1 MNSHYMRLF
10 NFIIII
16 QLFFCAVVSAQL
28 KPNTTISGKIFDKST
43 KEPLEYA
50 TITLISKQSGK
61 IITGTISNVKGVF
74 GLSNIPFDSYKINIE
89 FIGYEKVSLDDI
101 ILKSDKRSVSLGT
114 VFLSPSMQS
123 LQSVTI
129 VGDKP
134 VVENKIDKIV
144 YNVSNDITSQGGAAI
159 DVLKKVPQVTV
170 DIDGNVELQGNSNI
184 RFLINGK
191 PSSVFGNSIA
201 DALASI
207 PASQIKSV
215 EAITNPGAKYD
226 SQGTGGIINIILYD
240 NKMQGVNGNITLSAG
255 SRLENGSMNLNIR
268 HNNFGVN
275 AFFSGNAALKSQLPY
290 SQNRFARD
298 TSAKTITNLL
308 QTSRTDFER
317 NGFRS
322 GVGFDWNITKN
333 DIITGSLGYNQFGNS
348 NQGLTNQEELTSDYS
363 SNPVSDI
370 FTLRNSE
377 SRSKIRSI
385 DYSLDYKKK
394 FKNEGQELDI
404 AYNASIGKPYS
415 NYIQSQ
421 SYEGQAIPFSGSSS
435 TNPGTDN
442 EINLSIDYSHPVNK
456 NILIE
461 TGAKMVNENIIS
473 TANVSVFDPSI
484 DQYVSDTLQS
494 YRLNYKMKVYAGYL
508 SGTFKLFNWL
518 NLKAG
523 ARYEYTDVSI
533 DSPNTSIP
541 SYGTL
546 VPTVVLSHDFNKT
559 QSLKLAYGKR
569 IERPEYR
576 DLNPFINLSDPYNI
590 TTGNPLLKPEIG
602 NNFEL
607 GYSNTFKKGGN
618 VYIALIERINTSDLK
633 PVTIFYPT
641 YLIGDSIYTNVSV
654 TNRQNIGE
662 EYNTGISASGSY
674 PITTKL
680 NMRGNLMVTHR
691 YTVNN
696 TGIGDQSSGLR
707 VRFNMN
713 ATYQLNKDLVFE
725 LFGFYSSATQ
735 NIQGKTPQFFMYTFA
750 LRKLFLDKK
759 ASFGFTATN
768 PFNKY
773 VRQLSTIS
781 AESYSSTSIRQ
792 MPLRSFGISFMYKF
806 GKLEFSKTKEED
818 DNNYLNN
825 TSSGSN

>member
-1 MNSHYMRLF
+1 MNSHYIKP
-10 NFIIII
+10 FIFVVII
-16 QLFFCAVVSAQL
+16 QLFFCALLSAQQKL
-28 KPNTTISGKIFDKST
+28 NTTISGKVFDKST
-43 KEPLEYA
+43 NGPLEYA
-50 TITLISKQSGK
+50 TITLISKQSGNV
-61 IITGTISNVKGVF
+61 ITGTVADVKGAFAISNVP
-74 GLSNIPFDSYKINIE
+74 LDTYMLNIE
-89 FIGYEKVSLDDI
+89 FIGYEKTTLDNVSLTSS
-101 ILKSDKRSVSLGT
+101 KHSVALGT

-134 VVENKIDKIV
+134 IVENKIDKIV

-191 PSSVFGNSIA
+191 PSSVFGNSLA

-240 NKMQGVNGNITLSAG
+240 NKMQGVNGNINLSAG
-255 SRLENGSMNLNIR
+255 SRLENGSLNLNIR
-268 HNNFGVN
+268 HNNFGIN
-275 AFFSGNAALKSQLPY
+275 AFFSGNAALKSELPY
-290 SQNRFARD
+290 SQNRFATD
-298 TSAKTITNLL
+298 TSAKTITNML
-308 QTSRTDFER
+308 QTSRTDFIR

-333 DIITGSLGYNQFGNS
+333 DVITGSLGYNHFGNS
-348 NQGLTNQEELTSDYS
+348 NQGLTNQEELTSDYL
-363 SNPVSDI
+363 SNPISDI
-370 FTLRNSE
+370 FSLRNSD
-377 SRSKIRSI
+377 SRSRTGSI

-394 FKNEGQELDI
+394 FKKEGQELEISYD
-404 AYNASIGKPYS
+404 ASNGKPYS
-415 NYIQSQ
+415 TYIQSQ

-442 EINLSIDYSHPVNK
+442 EINLSIDYAHPVNK
-456 NILIE
+456 NFLIE
-461 TGAKMVNENIIS
+461 TGAKMVNENITSI
-473 TANVSVFDPSI
+473 ADVSVFNPSNDQFIPDPF
-484 DQYVSDTLQS
+484 QS
-494 YRLNYKMKVYAGYL
+494 YHFNYTMKVYAGYL
-508 SGTFKLFNWL
+508 STNFKLVNWL
-518 NLKAG
+518 NVKAG

-533 DSPNTSIP
+533 DFPNNTIP
-541 SYGTL
+541 SYGTF
-546 VPTVVLSHDFNKT
+546 VPSVVLSHDFNKG

-602 NNFEL
+602 NNLEL

-618 VYIALIERINTSDLK
+618 IYISLIERINTSDLK
-633 PVTIFYPT
+633 PVTTFYPT
-641 YLIGDSIYTNVSV
+641 YLIGDSTYTNVSV

-680 NMRGNLMVTHR
+680 NLRGNLMVTHR

-713 ATYQLNKDLVFE
+713 ATYQLPKDLVFE

-750 LRKLFLDKK
+750 LRKLFWDKK
-759 ASFGFTATN
+759 ASFGFTASN

-781 AESYSSTSIRQ
+781 AESYTSTNIRL

-806 GKLEFSKTKEED
+806 GKMEFSKKKEED
-818 DNNYLNN
+818 NNNFMN
-825 TSSGSN
+825 DTSP